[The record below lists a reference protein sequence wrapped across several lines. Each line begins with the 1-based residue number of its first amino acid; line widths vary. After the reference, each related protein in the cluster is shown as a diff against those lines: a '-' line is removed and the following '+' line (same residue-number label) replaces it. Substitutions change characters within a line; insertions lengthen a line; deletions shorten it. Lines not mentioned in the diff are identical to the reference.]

1 MMTHGVDMTHE
12 SLTEETSE
20 ALILRI
26 ATDRDREA
34 YALLFARYAPKIK
47 AFMMGRGVSP
57 NEAEDLA
64 QDALLNV
71 WRKAN
76 YFHPEKAKAT
86 TWIYS
91 IARNLHIDGIRKLK
105 RARDLPEDLW
115 APEPEMAADNAVIST
130 EDAKTIAGLLDTL
143 PTEQK
148 DVIKLSFYQD
158 LSHVD
163 IANALSI
170 PLGTVKSR
178 LRLAIIR
185 LRSALDKSEK
195 SVKGQA

>member
-91 IARNLHIDGIRKLK
+91 I
-105 RARDLPEDLW
+105 ARDLPEDLW